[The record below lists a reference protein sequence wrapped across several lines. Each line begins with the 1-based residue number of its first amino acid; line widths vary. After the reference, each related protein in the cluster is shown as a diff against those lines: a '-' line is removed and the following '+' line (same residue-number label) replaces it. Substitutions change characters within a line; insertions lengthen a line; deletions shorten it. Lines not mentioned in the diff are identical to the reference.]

1 MGDVTSAATKQKLS
15 PDWNIV
21 ITGLKYSAR
30 YNEYCDG
37 RWWRTGPCGW
47 WSKIC
52 VGCRNIC
59 ACNSRFSFRPCI
71 NPRNSNWGGS
81 WGHTCGASSQR
92 LYFKIGEEK
101 KTTTSTSTITTI
113 TTTLVPLVVN
123 TWVMPEKSRGKI
135 TTLMG
140 KTVCKGGSF
149 AVRKNT
155 TAQTIH
161 LTAVRIVCELRDSWC
176 WVQGSDGGA
185 HLTQEVVEFL
195 NYCKYALR
203 KLKNLQAPSS
213 SEHFIMAEH
222 TLRIVQNANACRVL

>member
-1 MGDVTSAATKQKLS
+1 MVPKLS
-15 PDWNIV
+15 NELGPDNV
-21 ITGLKYSAR
+21 DGRRYKCSDKTKVNSLITGLKYSAR

-37 RWWRTGPCGW
+37 SWWRTGPCGW

-140 KTVCKGGSF
+140 KPVCKGGPYTQWYAPIKVNCKLVYKKEFKILCIKNWLGVWAGGSL
-149 AVRKNT
+149 AVRKT
-155 TAQTIH
+155 LLH
-161 LTAVRIVCELRDSWC
+161 
-176 WVQGSDGGA
+176 
-185 HLTQEVVEFL
+185 
-195 NYCKYALR
+195 
-203 KLKNLQAPSS
+203 KLY
-213 SEHFIMAEH
+213 I
-222 TLRIVQNANACRVL
+222 